1 MQQFIAKF
9 RDQIEGSL
17 CGFDRLVLSG
27 TLRRLSYTQGM
38 DTYLCLNHVPL
49 KNFGQHAERTTA
61 KLKQAVLERVDRQHR
76 PTVHLPS
83 SRTNKE
89 EVARQIARQDEIHSG
104 LICALTCVEPCWTFR
119 TEYNPKNGRLELQRK
134 RRQCLFIYHYG
145 MHPEFGF
152 YNARI
157 QTWFPFPIQICLN
170 GREWLSRRLDQEG
183 IEYRKVGNCFTWLAD
198 YARAQQFM
206 DEQPRFDWV
215 PALDTMATDL
225 HPIQA
230 EVFGCYQASYY
241 WGCHQSEW
249 ASDLVFRDGRQ
260 LQRLHPLLI
269 RHAMTSF
276 GAGEVMRFLSK
287 PVTAEGQPRRNFQG
301 ELDSDL
307 RTRVEGAR
315 IKHRING
322 NSIKLYDKG
331 YDGERAVLR
340 PEMTMNYPDQFRVY
354 RPKQGGPEDDLQ
366 WRPLRKCIADL
377 GRRAEVAQKAN
388 ERYLD
393 ALAQVDA
400 QETLAELTQ
409 SIQRPTQWRGRRVRA
424 LRPFDAADSRLL
436 EAVNRGEFV
445 IAGFRNRDLRN
456 LLYPSPAP
464 SRQEQAR
471 RSACISRQLRLL
483 RAHRLIHKIPRTHRY
498 QVNPDLR
505 VVITTVLTARQ
516 ASLHLFNQLLE
527 KAA

>member
-9 RDQIEGSL
+9 KDQIEGSL

-27 TLRRLSYTQGM
+27 TLRRLSHARGM
-38 DTYLCLNHVPL
+38 DTYLCLNHVAL
-49 KNFGQHAERTTA
+49 KDFGKHAERTTQ
-61 KLKQAVLERVDRQHR
+61 KLKEAVLKRVEGLGR
-76 PTVHLPS
+76 PTRHLPS

-89 EVARQIARQDEIHSG
+89 EVARQIASKDGIGSG

-119 TEYNPKNGRLELQRK
+119 TEYNPGTGRLELRRK
-134 RRQCLFIYHYG
+134 PRQCLFVYQYG
-145 MHPEFGF
+145 IHPEFGF

-170 GREWLSRRLDQEG
+170 GREWLARQMDQEG
-183 IEYRKVGNCFTWLAD
+183 LAYRKVGNCFTWLAD
-198 YARAQQFM
+198 YQRAQELMNAQA
-206 DEQPRFDWV
+206 RFDWV
-215 PALDTMATDL
+215 PALNGLAAEL
-225 HPIQA
+225 HPIQE
-230 EVFGCYQASYY
+230 EVFGEYQASYY

-249 ASDLVFRDGRQ
+249 ASDLVFRDGQQ
-260 LQRLHPLLI
+260 LQRLYPLLI

-287 PVTAEGQPRRNFQG
+287 RVNRQGQPRKDFHG

-307 RTRVEGAR
+307 RTRAEGAR

-340 PEMTMNYPDQFRVY
+340 PEVTMNYPNEFRVY
-354 RPKQGGPEDDLQ
+354 RPKEGGPEDEKQ
-366 WRPLRKCIADL
+366 WLPLRKCIADL
-377 GRRAEVAQKAN
+377 ARRAEVCQKAN

-393 ALAQVDA
+393 AFAQVDA
-400 QETLAELTQ
+400 TATLAELTR
-409 SIQRPTQWRGRRVRA
+409 SIQRPTQWGGRRVRA
-424 LRPFDAADSRLL
+424 LRPLEEDDSWLL

-445 IAGFRNRDLRN
+445 ISGFRNRDLRN
-456 LLYPSPAP
+456 LLYPQPAR
-464 SRQEQAR
+464 SRQEEAR
-471 RSACISRQLRLL
+471 RSASMSRKLRLL

-498 QVNPDLR
+498 QVNPEFR
-505 VVITTVLTARQ
+505 VVITTVLAARK
-516 ASLHLFNQLLE
+516 ASLHLFNQLLAQ
-527 KAA
+527 AA